1 MESVMMCLVRMESP
15 GLTILPFHRLL
26 AAPGPERLAERLAP
40 AFTAEER
47 ALPADRAAWTG
58 AVQEVLTGAG
68 GMVFG
73 LHCGGPAFTLLRPRS
88 GYDFSRSLRPG
99 TSPLIAD
106 LDVTVLHQGIFAGL
120 LGLDEQRLVQ
130 EGGIRFFSKAED
142 VATEVEAG
150 RGAAAFFLRPTRMDQ
165 VWRIATAGVRMPQ
178 KSTNFYPKL
187 ISGLVFNEL

>member
-1 MESVMMCLVRMESP
+1 MCLVRMESP

-26 AAPGPERLAERLAP
+26 VAPGPERLEERLAA
-40 AFTAEER
+40 AFTFEER
-47 ALPADRAAWTG
+47 SLPGDRALWTG
-58 AVQEVLTGAG
+58 AVQELLAAAG
-68 GMVFG
+68 GMAFG
-73 LHCGGPAFTLLRPRS
+73 LSRGGRTLSVLRPKA
-88 GYDFSRSLRPG
+88 GYDFSRHLRPG

-120 LGLDEQRLVQ
+120 LGLEEQRLVQ

-142 VATEVEAG
+142 AASEVEAG
-150 RGAAAFFLRPTRMDQ
+150 RGAAGFFLRPTRIED